1 MENFRQ
7 ISYEICSIFNTKMQI
22 SLMNFLTPVKK
33 VNEEYRNENFH
44 FLNKKYVSISF
55 IIFVCRRKNSI
66 YKNLGFLDKKTN

>member
-1 MENFRQ
+1 
-7 ISYEICSIFNTKMQI
+7 
-22 SLMNFLTPVKK
+22 MNFLTPVKK

-66 YKNLGFLDKKTN
+66 YKRLGFFDKKTN